1 MIFLLS
7 CVLNPVCKCL
17 VGELVEDA
25 NKAYHD
31 VKDCGDQIATLQ
43 TEAHQ
48 LKIKS
53 ETIDQEL
60 KDAIKKGKEPVPGV
74 EKWIKEAK
82 TLESEASLLE
92 IEFQKSTVSLYDYAL
107 NFKKLLEL
115 SKKAKDKLHEAEVM
129 KKDGDFHDVAREPS
143 PDYTV
148 EKPGGTLLGME
159 AALEL
164 LEIYMNDAD
173 IRIFGICGMGRV
185 GKSTVLKR
193 FCSGFNDRMQIYIDM
208 HEIGMAHLDDQHKVE
223 AIQNSIMQQ
232 FGNQQENMPS
242 DKASHIHTRLK
253 NMKFLLMLDNLCEY
267 IDLKSLGIP
276 NLQDNRNGRVILS
289 TRFTNICNEMEAK
302 FVRVECLSLQDAW
315 TLFKEK
321 AGETA
326 QKLMK
331 DKRIRELALDLV
343 RKCDGLPEALIN
355 VGYAVAGTESQDQW
369 HYIIQQMDTK
379 PWKIANMEKV
389 LHSLKLSY
397 DMLDEKLK
405 KCLLYCSLYPAGF
418 SINKEWIIDYCMN
431 EGLFDKYTE
440 GLHYLGQL
448 KVKSLLDSGR
458 AKNQIRMH
466 PMIHAMV
473 LWIACERGDGENR
486 WLVQAKLK
494 LTEAPKDWAGAQRV
508 SLMRNKIVSLP
519 PNPNGK
525 ELETL
530 MLQVNTHLKQI
541 PDGFFMHMPILK
553 VLDLSQTAIEKLPA
567 GIGSLLSLQY
577 LNVSDTKI
585 KSLPKELG
593 ELLKLRFLLL
603 SRTPIETVAEG
614 VIAKLTELQVFF
626 IDFSFGNWRVGSSGT
641 GVDIEEFES
650 LNLMALGISVESKDA
665 LLKLSKY
672 YLLEM
677 TIESLN
683 SKADQ
688 VGLDDEE
695 FADLKRSKTELD
707 ALYHDDDQMWWQRAK
722 KRWPKEGD
730 LNTRFFHQ
738 WASLKWKRNQIHRLI
753 CGQIEVTAQDGV
765 EAQFRAFYSHLLGK
779 GRKPLLHIAWE
790 ELPPPGASLIWR
802 GIAQLKEVFAAG
814 TTLQAG
820 RGDIFRLWRDRWL
833 DGRSLAELF
842 PHMFH
847 LARHPE
853 ITLRETRISGCIGL
867 TSITNKSEEDDDGG
881 DAYEDKEDM
890 EAAATIL
897 EEDIREDISPF
908 PYLKSLELIHLPELK
923 SLSEGKRLLLPSL
936 EHLRV
941 VNCPKLNKL
950 WMATTKVP
958 DVLGEDLWWNKLEWD
973 EGCTKP
979 KFTSLVE

>member
-1 MIFLLS
+1 MFRAYILVVTSSFFQILFLRKMDFLVS
-7 CVLNPVCKCL
+7 SVCKCV
-17 VGELVEDA
+17 VGELVDDA
-25 NKAYHD
+25 NKAFHD

-60 KDAIKKGKEPVPGV
+60 KYAIKKGKEPVPGV
-74 EKWIKEAK
+74 EKWIKEAEM
-82 TLESEASLLE
+82 LESEASLLE
-92 IEFQKSTVSLYDYAL
+92 IEFHKRTGSLFGYAL
-107 NFKKLLEL
+107 NFKLLLNL
-115 SKKAKDKLHEAEVM
+115 SKKAKDKLHEAESM
-129 KKDGDFHDVAREPS
+129 KKDGDFHEVARAPS

-159 AALEL
+159 EALQL
-164 LEIYMNDAD
+164 LEIYMNSSN

-193 FCSGFNDRMQIYIDM
+193 FCSGLDSDDRMPIYVDM
-208 HEIGMAHLDDQHKVE
+208 NELGMAQLDEQHKAE
-223 AIQNSIMQQ
+223 AIQNSIIQQ
-232 FGNQQENMPS
+232 FREEKNMTS

-253 NMKFLLMLDNLCEY
+253 KMKFLLILDNLCEY
-267 IDLKSLGIP
+267 IDLKNLGIP
-276 NLQDNRNGRVILS
+276 DLQDNSNGKVILS
-289 TRFTNICNEMEAK
+289 TRFADICNQMEAK
-302 FVRVECLSLQDAW
+302 IVRVECLSLQDAW

-326 QKLMK
+326 RKLMK

-369 HYIIQQMDTK
+369 HYIIEQMDIK

-397 DMLDEKLK
+397 DALDEKLK

-431 EGLFDKYTE
+431 EGLFDKYSE

-448 KVKSLLDSGR
+448 KVKSLLDSGH
-458 AKNQIRMH
+458 AENQIRMH
-466 PMIHAMV
+466 PMMHAMA
-473 LWIACERGDGENR
+473 LWIACEGGDSENR
-486 WLVQAKLK
+486 WLVQANLK

-525 ELETL
+525 ELETM

-541 PDGFFMHMPILK
+541 PDGFFIHMPILK

-593 ELLKLRFLLL
+593 ELVKLRFLLL
-603 SRTPIETVAEG
+603 SRTPIEIVAKG
-614 VIAKLTELQVFF
+614 VIARLTELQVFF
-626 IDFSFGNWRVGSSGT
+626 IDFSYGNWRVGSSAN

-650 LNLMALGISVESKDA
+650 LNLKALGISVESKDA

-672 YLLEM
+672 YML
-677 TIESLN
+677 
-683 SKADQ
+683 
-688 VGLDDEE
+688 
-695 FADLKRSKTELD
+695 
-707 ALYHDDDQMWWQRAK
+707 
-722 KRWPKEGD
+722 
-730 LNTRFFHQ
+730 
-738 WASLKWKRNQIHRLI
+738 
-753 CGQIEVTAQDGV
+753 AQSIV
-765 EAQFRAFYSHLLGK
+765 
-779 GRKPLLHIAWE
+779 
-790 ELPPPGASLIWR
+790 
-802 GIAQLKEVFAAG
+802 
-814 TTLQAG
+814 TLQI
-820 RGDIFRLWRDRWL
+820 R
-833 DGRSLAELF
+833 
-842 PHMFH
+842 
-847 LARHPE
+847 
-853 ITLRETRISGCIGL
+853 GCIGL
-867 TSITNKSEEDDDGG
+867 ASITNESLGKNMKHVKTLHIKSANDLKELVIDHHEWYLESVSNLHLQHLPGVKILWHQGCSFQNLTKLSVCGCDGMEILVHRKLEISEVGKTEGECEEDDGG
-881 DAYEDKEDM
+881 DAYEDEEDM
-890 EAAATIL
+890 NSAAAIL
-897 EEDIREDISPF
+897 EEDSWEDISPF

-950 WMATTKVP
+950 WMATREVP
-958 DVLGEDLWWNKLEWD
+958 DVLGEDLWWSKLEWD